1 MKKTAQSQ
9 SQAQDQPQNQQSP
22 KFDPGQ
28 DDQSPISPELTAAA
42 TRIVELTNDLQRTR
56 ADFEN
61 FRKQVDLQK
70 SQAMAV
76 AKNATVMKLLPLID
90 DFSRAISTYPE
101 QLQPLEKS
109 LLSTLQSLGLQIINS
124 APGTEF
130 NPDYHDAV
138 SVDDSE
144 GSVEVITETLRP
156 GYTYDGAV
164 IRAAMVRVGH
174 ADKANGRADQANN
187 KADNKA
193 HK

>member
-1 MKKTAQSQ
+1 MKKTQPDPQANLQS
-9 SQAQDQPQNQQSP
+9 DPQNIQSKSSSNP
-22 KFDPGQ
+22 QPDTTQPMGG
-28 DDQSPISPELTAAA
+28 ISPELAAAA
-42 TRIVELTNDLQRTR
+42 TQIVELTNDLQRTR

-70 SQAMAV
+70 SQAMAA
-76 AKNATVMKLLPLID
+76 AKNATVQKFLPLID
-90 DFSRAISTYPE
+90 DLSRAISAYPE

-109 LLSTLQSLGLQIINS
+109 FLKTLQSLGLQVINS

-138 SVDDSE
+138 SIDDDE
-144 GSVEVITETLRP
+144 GNVEVIAETLRP

-174 ADKANGRADQANN
+174 AK
-187 KADNKA
+187 K
-193 HK
+193 

>member
-1 MKKTAQSQ
+1 MKKTAQPQ
-9 SQAQDQPQNQQSP
+9 NQAQDQSQNQQPSE
-22 KFDPGQ
+22 FDSGQ
-28 DDQSPISPELTAAA
+28 DAQQQISPELAAAA
-42 TRIVELTNDLQRTR
+42 TQIVELTNDLQRTR

-76 AKNATVMKLLPLID
+76 AKNATVMKFLPLID
-90 DFSRAISTYPE
+90 DLSRAISAYPD

-109 LLSTLQSLGLQIINS
+109 FLNTLQSLGLQIIDS

-138 SVDDSE
+138 SIDDNE
-144 GSVEVITETLRP
+144 GDIEVITETLRP

-174 ADKANGRADQANN
+174 AN
-187 KADNKA
+187 KSNK
-193 HK
+193 